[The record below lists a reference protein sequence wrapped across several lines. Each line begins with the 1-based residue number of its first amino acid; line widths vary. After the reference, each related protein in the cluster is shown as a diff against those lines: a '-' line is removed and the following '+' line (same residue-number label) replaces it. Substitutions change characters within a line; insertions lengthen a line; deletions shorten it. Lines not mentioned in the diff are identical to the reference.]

1 MSVTAVTTNHN
12 ILNKNDTGDH
22 FDVDAVRHDF
32 PALGREMNDKELVYL
47 DTAASAL
54 KSKAVIQAMTQLM
67 EGPYS
72 NIHRGLYEM
81 SQTTTLLYEGARS
94 KVANFI
100 NANSENEIV
109 FTRNGTEAINLLA
122 RTWGLQNLQEGD
134 RIILTELEHHAN
146 IVPWHMLREE
156 LGIILEFA
164 KIDELGNFDLE
175 DFKAKLELP
184 NVKLASFAH
193 ISNALGTVLPVKE
206 MVSLAKSKGITTII
220 DGCQG
225 IMHGSVDVQDL
236 GCDFYIFSS
245 HKLYG
250 PSGIGV
256 LYGRYEMLNAL
267 PPYQGGGD
275 MIETVDYDKIT
286 YAEAPARF
294 EAGTPAIIEAV
305 GLGASI
311 DYLSSLG
318 MDNIEAHEEE
328 IYSHLLDEMSKI
340 DRVKLISQ
348 ASSRKSVVSFLIN
361 GAHPSDVATLL
372 DKQGVA
378 VRVGHHCA
386 EPLMKRLG
394 LENGTIRASV
404 GIYTS
409 KQDITRFIEALNKT
423 IRFL

>member
-1 MSVTAVTTNHN
+1 MSVTAVTTSHN

-22 FDVDAVRHDF
+22 FDVDAVCHDF
-32 PALGREMNDKELVYL
+32 PALGRKMNDKELVYL

-81 SQTTTLLYEGARS
+81 SQTTTSLYEGARS

-122 RTWGLQNLQEGD
+122 RTWGVQNLQEGD

-164 KIDELGNFDLE
+164 KIDELGNFDIE

-184 NVKLASFAH
+184 NVKLSSFAH

-206 MVSLAKSKGITTII
+206 MVTLAKSKGVSTII

>member
-12 ILNKNDTGDH
+12 ILNENDTGDH

-32 PALGREMNDKELVYL
+32 PALGRKMNDKELVYL

-81 SQTTTLLYEGARS
+81 SQTTTSLYEGARS
-94 KVANFI
+94 KVASFI
-100 NANSENEIV
+100 NAKSHDEIV

-122 RTWGLQNLQEGD
+122 RTWGVQNLQEGD

-146 IVPWHMLREE
+146 IVPWHMLCEE
-156 LGIILEFA
+156 LGVILEFA
-164 KIDELGNFDLE
+164 KIDELGNFDLD

-225 IMHGSVDVQDL
+225 VMHGSVNVQDF

-275 MIETVDYDKIT
+275 MIKTVDYDKVT

-294 EAGTPAIIEAV
+294 EAGTPAIVEAV

-348 ASSRKSVVSFLIN
+348 ASSKKSVVSFLIDD
-361 GAHPSDVATLL
+361 AHPSDVATLL

-404 GIYTS
+404 GLYTS
-409 KQDITRFIEALNKT
+409 KQDVTRFIEALNKT